1 MPVIQGTKKGKAK
14 MKGSNTEKRSA
25 GKKKGEREQKSRG
38 APSLV
43 PLPALCSVWMESSR
57 FQRLCRGSG
66 SSRAVAFP
74 RCSCSWQGWRALL
87 ISQARHVELS
97 PPAQSINY
105 HPASTPRHG
114 EVGRAEMLLLLPAQG
129 SVWGFCGIFR
139 DLESEVLQA
148 LQWQC
153 VCHLA
158 FRLGIAVLPC
168 IPLLGTQEFYNSLST
183 ND

>member
-1 MPVIQGTKKGKAK
+1 

-43 PLPALCSVWMESSR
+43 PLPALCSVWIESSR

-114 EVGRAEMLLLLPAQG
+114 EAGRAEMLLLLQPRA
-129 SVWGFCGIFR
+129 
-139 DLESEVLQA
+139 
-148 LQWQC
+148 
-153 VCHLA
+153 A
-158 FRLGIAVLPC
+158 FGDFVAFLGIWRVRFCRRFSGSAFA
-168 IPLLGTQEFYNSLST
+168 TWLSGWASQSFPASRC
-183 ND
+183 